1 MPCQNIT
8 PTSKEN
14 FTDHEEII
22 RAVNVFDPRGSP
34 LKGTIAFLLG
44 GYLDKES
51 QPVTVGSKGWANTAR
66 HMTSDECQVI
76 EELCNL
82 GWRILIFDSMQF
94 ARPTGKPYDEM
105 WIGDYA
111 KWIVQKFSR
120 ENKKLFMAGF
130 SSGAYIIGL
139 HLKHLSSRKTNVT
152 MSGYGLFSFSVKV
165 DDPANKTDFTPDDF
179 KIPTLFIIGSSTRDT
194 LDKPP
199 FVDGYENIS
208 RIYEYSASKSAI
220 KHHRVILDSDHFIFS
235 VQDDNG
241 KKTVTN
247 AIHDWFSS
255 L

>member
-1 MPCQNIT
+1 MPCQSIM
-8 PTSKEN
+8 PTHKEN
-14 FTDHEEII
+14 FTDREGTI
-22 RAVNVFDPRGSP
+22 RTVNVFDPKGTP

-51 QPVTVGSKGWANTAR
+51 QPVTVGSKGWTNTAR
-66 HMTSDECQVI
+66 HVTSDECQIV

-105 WIGDYA
+105 WIDDYA
-111 KWIVQKFSR
+111 KWIEKFSR
-120 ENKKLFMAGF
+120 DNKELFMVGF

-139 HLKHLSSRKTNVT
+139 HLKHLSSRQTKAA

-165 DDPANKTDFTPDDF
+165 DDAANKTNFSPDDF
-179 KIPTLFIIGSSTRDT
+179 KVSTLFISGSSTRDT
-194 LDKPP
+194 SDKPP
-199 FVDGYENIS
+199 FVDGYENTS
-208 RIYEYSASKSAI
+208 RIYEYSASKSGI
-220 KHHRVILDSDHFIFS
+220 KHHRVILDADHFIFS
-235 VQDDNG
+235 VHGDNG
-241 KKTVTN
+241 KRAVTN